1 MWRVNLIQAGSDVMK
16 KVQMW
21 NFRFL
26 GGAIIMGALLSALMV
41 SVDVVPA
48 IGKDNY
54 NRYERDRYE
63 QNRGGYERDRH
74 MRGKRVYR
82 PYGYRE
88 RVYRPPPVLYA
99 PAPPPPPP
107 GIGLFFPPLFFNFN

>member
-1 MWRVNLIQAGSDVMK
+1 
-16 KVQMW
+16 
-21 NFRFL
+21 
-26 GGAIIMGALLSALMV
+26 MGALLSALIV
-41 SVDVVPA
+41 SVDVAPA
-48 IGKDNY
+48 IARDND
-54 NRYERDRYE
+54 NRHDRGRYEHNKR
-63 QNRGGYERDRH
+63 GYERDHYDR
-74 MRGKRVYR
+74 RGRRVYR

>member
-1 MWRVNLIQAGSDVMK
+1 MRTVPK
-16 KVQMW
+16 W

-26 GGAIIMGALLSALMV
+26 GGTVIAGALLSVLMV
-41 SVDVVPA
+41 SVDVAPA
-48 IGKDNY
+48 IGRDNY
-54 NRYERDRYE
+54 NRHERDRYE
-63 QNRGGYERDRH
+63 QNRRGYDRGHYERGR
-74 MRGKRVYR
+74 RVYR

-88 RVYRPPPVLYA
+88 RAYRPPPVLYA